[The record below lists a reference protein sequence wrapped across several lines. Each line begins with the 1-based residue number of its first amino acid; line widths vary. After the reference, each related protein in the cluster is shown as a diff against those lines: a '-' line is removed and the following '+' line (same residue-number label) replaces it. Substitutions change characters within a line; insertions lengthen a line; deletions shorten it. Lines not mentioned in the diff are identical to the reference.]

1 MMRRAMTCALGF
13 WLLASGAQ
21 AQTSADAFPQPINAT
36 DNIVRVG
43 LTEFATLPDVDGMP
57 ARMMLML
64 DEPGTRRLFVNDMYG
79 VLYSVS
85 YDGKTV
91 TKYLDLRDAKWGL
104 SVQSMGPERGFQ
116 SFAFHPQFA
125 QRGSAG
131 FGKFYTYFDT
141 ANQMPTPDFT
151 PAQANAP
158 TTHDTV
164 LLEWSVTNPAAAT
177 FDGGAPREVFR
188 IRQPFQ
194 NHNAGHLTF
203 NPLATP
209 GSPDYGLLYVGVAD
223 GGSGGD
229 PMRMAQNLGSI
240 FGKVVR
246 IDPLGRNSTNK
257 KYGIPAANPFV
268 ADNDPNT
275 LGEIYAYGVRN
286 PQRFG
291 WDRTNGNMYM
301 AEIGQN
307 LIEEVSQITRGGNL
321 GWNDW
326 EASYKFISRT
336 ELDLTKHRADPKVT
350 FPIAEFD
357 HKDALFPTGR
367 VAATGLIVYR
377 GTQIP
382 QLSGLLIFG
391 DNPSGEVFY
400 VSADRL
406 PAGGQDPIR
415 RILFTQGAATK
426 TFLQIIQEK
435 NTAQKRMPVVRADMR
450 FGTGPNNQVFL
461 LNKADGVIRLVTR

>member
-1 MMRRAMTCALGF
+1 MTLPLEALPTFEFPLNDQRKSG
-13 WLLASGAQ
+13 LLPPYVGVTGKSGPEISLPYYLNLAPNY
-21 AQTSADAFPQPINAT
+21 DAT
-36 DNIVRVG
+36 
-43 LTEFATLPDVDGMP
+43 LTEFSEGDV
-57 ARMMLML
+57 
-64 DEPGTRRLFVNDMYG
+64 
-79 VLYSVS
+79 
-85 YDGKTV
+85 V
-91 TKYLDLRDAKWGL
+91 T
-104 SVQSMGPERGFQ
+104 
-116 SFAFHPQFA
+116 
-125 QRGSAG
+125 
-131 FGKFYTYFDT
+131 
-141 ANQMPTPDFT
+141 
-151 PAQANAP
+151 
-158 TTHDTV
+158 
-164 LLEWSVTNPAAAT
+164 
-177 FDGGAPREVFR
+177 
-188 IRQPFQ
+188 
-194 NHNAGHLTF
+194 
-203 NPLATP
+203 
-209 GSPDYGLLYVGVAD
+209 
-223 GGSGGD
+223 
-229 PMRMAQNLGSI
+229 
-240 FGKVVR
+240 GKVVR
-246 IDPLGRNSTNK
+246 IDPLGRNSTNT

-268 ADNDPNT
+268 ADNNPST

-426 TFLQIIQEK
+426 TFQIG
-435 NTAQKRMPVVRADMR
+435 RAH
-450 FGTGPNNQVFL
+450 V
-461 LNKADGVIRLVTR
+461 